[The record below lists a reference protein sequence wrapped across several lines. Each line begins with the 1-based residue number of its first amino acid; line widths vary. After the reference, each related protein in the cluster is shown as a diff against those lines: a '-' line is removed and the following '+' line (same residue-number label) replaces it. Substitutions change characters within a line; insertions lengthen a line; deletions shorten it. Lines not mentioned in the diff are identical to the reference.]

1 MKHEHTKLHV
11 EQSLI
16 DRGIV
21 DADGTVIL
29 PVREGEPM
37 CLLLVNGQY
46 LVSIGDTEGCAIDD
60 QVWFNLHTGDNVAE
74 ALSEDIFCDGHTDIT
89 DVQEA

>member
-1 MKHEHTKLHV
+1 MTHENAKLHV

-16 DRGIV
+16 DRSIV
-21 DADGTVIL
+21 NADGTVIL
-29 PVREGEPM
+29 PVREDEPI
-37 CLLLVNGQY
+37 CLLRINGQY
-46 LVSIGDTEGCAIDD
+46 LVSIGDTEGYAIDD